1 MKEKVKLTGENYNN
15 IKEYN
20 NYLAKTIL
28 NLINNDFKFNIEDYT
43 MHVNNDHHISFKYK
57 IDDDSEILV
66 ELKIRNSNIYD
77 IHINNLINGIVVP
90 FTFNH
95 EKLYEFIE
103 NNTED
108 ILEFISIFIKIQN
121 CVKYRVKNFLRLSN
135 LYLSD
140 DSYFDGNKFVAEINL
155 LEKGDDNDEKI
166 QEKIELSIEPKDDC
180 FDIKSGSQY
189 IMDDTL
195 LAIIYVIRSYLYD
208 QDSMFRY
215 LTNMEG

>member
-20 NYLAKTIL
+20 NYLGKTIL
-28 NLINNDFKFNIEDYT
+28 NLINDEFKFNIEDYT
-43 MHVNNDHHISFKYK
+43 IYVNSNYSISFRYKINNDI
-57 IDDDSEILV
+57 EILV
-66 ELKIRNSNIYD
+66 ELKIRKSNEYD
-77 IHINNLINGIVVP
+77 ISIVNIAIGKP
-90 FTFNH
+90 YLFNH

-103 NNTED
+103 NNSED
-108 ILEFISIFIKIQN
+108 ILEFISIFNKIQN
-121 CVKYRVKNFLRLSN
+121 CIKFRVKNFLRLSN

-140 DSYFDGNKFVAEINL
+140 DSYFDGNKFVAKINL
-155 LEKGDDNDEKI
+155 LEKGDDNNEKI
-166 QEKIELSIEPKDDC
+166 QEKIQLFIEPKDDC
-180 FDIKSGSQY
+180 FDIKSGSGH
-189 IMDDTL
+189 ILDDTL